1 MRRLKLEV
9 PVLQVVESLL
19 GGQRPTAKRL
29 LTLLGELTQ
38 RRARMEEAKMPLDE
52 QDVDLG
58 RTPYRARAH
67 AEQLNPDPANL
78 DAALGNLTDAEQRRA
93 ATSRERLN
101 DTIAANEA
109 RGLHRTAPPIEE
121 DPAVVDPERPNQPTS
136 DPAVSDPPID
146 RGGGPSTT
154 SPAQLEV
161 DEIERR
167 KTAGIRRTREV
178 AEGLERGVL
187 QRMPTLGLQGRSLKT
202 LEGAAEVLI
211 AELQPNHQD
220 AIRQVAREYQ
230 MDAWVVILG
239 AVARMAD
246 LQELHAGE
254 FEDHWKNRQGSG
266 ATPASAKAE
275 ICQMCGGEMPPDP
288 VRRNRQFCCN
298 RHGSEQI
305 EHTEG
310 CALASRKM
318 VTGAWVTVRA

>member
-1 MRRLKLEV
+1 MRRLKLDA

-29 LTLLGELTQ
+29 LDLLGELTQ
-38 RRARMEEAKMPLDE
+38 RRARMEEATMPLDE
-52 QDVDLG
+52 QDVELG

-67 AEQLNPDPANL
+67 AAQLNPDPANL
-78 DAALGNLTDAEQRRA
+78 DAALGNLTDAAERRA
-93 ATSRERLN
+93 ADSRDRLH

-121 DPAVVDPERPNQPTS
+121 DPTVDTKRPDETDAVLPSFPGELPPQPN
-136 DPAVSDPPID
+136 
-146 RGGGPSTT
+146 
-154 SPAQLEV
+154 AQSGDEIA
-161 DEIERR
+161 EIERR
-167 KTAGIRRTREV
+167 KSAGIRRTREV

-220 AIRQVAREYQ
+220 AIRQVAQEYQ

-254 FEDHWKNRQGSG
+254 FEEHWKNRQGSG

-298 RHGSEQI
+298 RHGSDQI

-318 VTGAWVTVRA
+318 VQGAWVTGRA